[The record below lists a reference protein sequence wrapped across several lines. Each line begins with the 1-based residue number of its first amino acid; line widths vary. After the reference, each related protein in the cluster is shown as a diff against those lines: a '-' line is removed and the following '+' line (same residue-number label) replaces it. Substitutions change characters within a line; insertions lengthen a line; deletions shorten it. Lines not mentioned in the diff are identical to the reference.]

1 VLRWRLILGVVLIAA
16 GTGLCWL
23 DAQGPRP
30 GIYLGALA
38 VVLAWLCAGELL
50 AMFRARGF
58 DPTAKSFYAA
68 AILPVAFSCVPIVL
82 FKITFNYTMGAHGWL
97 SMGMAAGLAT
107 VLFSEMRRFDA
118 PGQAIINVALKTF
131 AVVYLGG
138 CLGTLVQLR
147 LVRAPGDIS
156 GFRGLQPLLL
166 CLATVKLSDICQYAV
181 GRTLGRHKL
190 APKLSPGKTWEGA
203 IGGIALACAIVSL
216 AINLRL
222 FGWKEMPW
230 QSLAVMAAF
239 TGSVA
244 VAGLFGDLAESLLKR
259 DAGVKDSST
268 WMPGFGGVLD
278 LLDSVLLAGP
288 VAYLWFVNGF
298 LDFKLAG

>member
-1 VLRWRLILGVVLIAA
+1 MIAA
-16 GTGLCWL
+16 GAGLCWL
-23 DAQGPRP
+23 DARGPHP
-30 GIYLGALA
+30 GIYLGVLA
-38 VVLAWLCAGELL
+38 IVLAWLCAGELL

-58 DPTAKSFYAA
+58 NPSPTSFYAA
-68 AILPVAFSCVPIVL
+68 AVLPVALSCVPIL
-82 FKITFNYTMGAHGWL
+82 FFKITVNDTMGTHGWL
-97 SMGMAAGLAT
+97 SIGIAAGLAT
-107 VLFSEMRRFDA
+107 ALFSEMRRFDA
-118 PGQAIINVALKTF
+118 PGQSVLNLALKTF

-147 LVRAPGDIS
+147 LVRAPLEIG

-203 IGGIALACAIVSL
+203 VGGIALACAIVSL

-230 QSLAVMAAF
+230 QSLAVLAAF

-244 VAGLFGDLAESLLKR
+244 IAGLFGDLAESLLKR
-259 DAGVKDSST
+259 DAGVKDSSA